1 LVFSFISNILGD
13 GDKMAVAETAVIPR
27 TYISPQR
34 LEQIRSKLRQ
44 KMREFWDSPEGQALA
59 LALSAAAYNAGWDKV
74 MSEFWTKDKRDYLS
88 DRAKEVGLGA
98 KYKVIWGK
106 PLKPEEYTEAYR

>member
-1 LVFSFISNILGD
+1 MSE
-13 GDKMAVAETAVIPR
+13 AVAVTVPR

-59 LALSAAAYNAGWDKV
+59 MALSAAAYNAGWDKV
-74 MSEFWTKDKRDYLS
+74 MRDFWDKSKRDYLS
-88 DRAKEVGLGA
+88 DKAKEVGLGA
-98 KYKVIWGK
+98 KYKIIWGI
-106 PLKPEEYTEAYR
+106 PLSTEEYAEAYK